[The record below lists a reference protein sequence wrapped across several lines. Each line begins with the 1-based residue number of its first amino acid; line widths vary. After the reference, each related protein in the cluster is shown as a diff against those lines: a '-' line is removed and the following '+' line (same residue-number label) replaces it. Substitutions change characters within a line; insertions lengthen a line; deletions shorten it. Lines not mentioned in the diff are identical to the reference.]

1 MDSKNTATKRPAS
14 QEDPREDR
22 RRRERNRGSRPTT
35 RSRTPSDLS
44 PLRKRTREDQREGG
58 RLRLRYEV
66 TGRRQHERTEER
78 RRRAGQQPTKEEE
91 LRRHKVT
98 QQTEGRQPV
107 DQDGGKHAGGQPTD
121 TFDGKEEGHQPVC
134 QKWGRQ
140 LVTPIEEENPS
151 QLGDYPSAGTPTI
164 EERHVVQSPQSSAC
178 QYAGTSSIERRQAMR
193 PTEPRTSQSVP
204 GTPTIEERNPVQSPQ
219 PTEYQAT
226 DTPKI
231 ERRQAMQQLLY
242 YLGDAGLRIP
252 HSPMKR
258 PFGCTPQSEAIQRT
272 SLPQQQAYHEP
283 PEPLQNT
290 PPWDTVQEGPSNW
303 SQEAEH
309 WEEPQPAAY
318 WGNSTPATPGYISR
332 RPTSTTEPSPRGSPT
347 TGATGGA
354 FPTGSADGP
363 SAQYYRGGAAVI
375 GNTELLASKTPAR
388 NDLVPIFD
396 PERSDTTAT
405 NWLYKIDQ
413 LGSIHGWP
421 KTSRSYIMQSKF
433 DGLAKVWYN
442 SLDEYEKN

>member
-164 EERHVVQSPQSSAC
+164 EER
-178 QYAGTSSIERRQAMR
+178 
-193 PTEPRTSQSVP
+193 
-204 GTPTIEERNPVQSPQ
+204 NPVQSPQ

-332 RPTSTTEPSPRGSPT
+332 RPTVST
-347 TGATGGA
+347 
-354 FPTGSADGP
+354 
-363 SAQYYRGGAAVI
+363 Q
-375 GNTELLASKTPAR
+375 
-388 NDLVPIFD
+388 
-396 PERSDTTAT
+396 
-405 NWLYKIDQ
+405 
-413 LGSIHGWP
+413 H
-421 KTSRSYIMQSKF
+421 
-433 DGLAKVWYN
+433 
-442 SLDEYEKN
+442 